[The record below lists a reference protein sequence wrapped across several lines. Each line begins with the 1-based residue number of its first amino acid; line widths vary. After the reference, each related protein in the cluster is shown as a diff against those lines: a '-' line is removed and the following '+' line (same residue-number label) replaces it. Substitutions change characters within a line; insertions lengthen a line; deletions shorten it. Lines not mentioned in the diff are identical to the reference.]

1 VDERPLLS
9 SGSSGD
15 GAGDGDGIHTEL
27 LTAARVAQAYPLARF
42 CNPALTY
49 EDWRALCRDSSP
61 TAGTLLAVCGR
72 GYIRAICRFT
82 AQRTLRHGYALLL
95 DDLASGHP
103 LDPARFAPLLI
114 RQAEEHARSLGCA
127 TLLMR
132 VPDEAA
138 WLRHVLEAEGHQAAG
153 ICFAKP
159 IARR

>member
-1 VDERPLLS
+1 MDERPLPAPGWTS
-9 SGSSGD
+9 ASDSD
-15 GAGDGDGIHTEL
+15 GVHTEL
-27 LTAARVAQAYPLARF
+27 LTVARVAQAYPLARF

-49 EDWRALCRDSSP
+49 DDWTTLCR
-61 TAGTLLAVCGR
+61 TASRTDGALLVVCGR

-82 AQRTLRHGYALLL
+82 AQRTLQHGYALLL

-127 TLLMR
+127 TLIMR

-138 WLRHVLEAEGHQAAG
+138 WLRNVLEAEGHRAAG
-153 ICFAKP
+153 TYFAKP
-159 IARR
+159 IAGA